1 MRFSW
6 DPKKAA
12 INLEKHGVSFE
23 EARTVFQDDYFIA
36 FADPDHSIDERRFI
50 MLGLSVSNKL
60 LVVSYTER
68 NGRIR
73 IISTREATRR
83 ERKYYEEES

>member
-1 MRFSW
+1 MKFSW

-23 EARTVFQDDYFIA
+23 EARTVFQDDCFIA

-50 MLGLSVSNKL
+50 ILGMSVSNKL

-68 NGRIR
+68 SGRIR

-83 ERKYYEEES
+83 ERKYYEEEN